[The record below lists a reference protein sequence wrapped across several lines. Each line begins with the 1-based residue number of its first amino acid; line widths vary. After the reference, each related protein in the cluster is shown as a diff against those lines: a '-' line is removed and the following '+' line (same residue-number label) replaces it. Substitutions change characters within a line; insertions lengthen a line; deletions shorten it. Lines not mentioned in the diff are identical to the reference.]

1 MGRRK
6 EAERVDYYRQEAST
20 CARAALTSAIADI
33 KQAYLELE
41 QGWLSLTP
49 KPKESLDDLSVAEP
63 AGNGSGSA
71 PQPVGDEFVGD
82 ANCHHDHAG
91 RKLTAKAFGGD
102 QARNRYSSP
111 IGRDNNASNARLT
124 NPHPRRASRNGCADE
139 ARKS

>member
-6 EAERVDYYRQEAST
+6 DVERADYYRQEAST

-41 QGWLSLTP
+41 QGWLSLAP

-63 AGNGSGSA
+63 GGNGSGNA
-71 PQPVGDEFVGD
+71 LQPVSDEVVGD
-82 ANCHHDHAG
+82 ANCHRDHAG
-91 RKLTAKAFGGD
+91 RRLAATAFGGD
-102 QARNRYSSP
+102 QARNRYSPP

-124 NPHPRRASRNGCADE
+124 NPHRAGRNGRADE
-139 ARKS
+139 ARNS